1 MIARIETFL
10 SERFPVH
17 ASYLKPIAGEIV
29 QTRRMTDPI
38 ATEDHWQ
45 DLLPSEHGVG
55 DVIAGEYDEL
65 RANLAFEQSLWRFDL
80 ALAAYKER
88 VMVN

>member
-1 MIARIETFL
+1 MIQHIEAFL

-29 QTRRMTDPI
+29 QVRRMTDPL
-38 ATEDHWQ
+38 ATEDHWD

-55 DVIAGEYDEL
+55 DAVAGEYDEL
-65 RANLAFEQSLWRFDL
+65 RANLAFEQALWRFDL
-80 ALAAYKER
+80 ALAAFRER
-88 VMVN
+88 IMVN